1 MILWRMITWEED
13 DQHIKADQL
22 FNLNMLTLS
31 WLPGTPMPDGLDT
44 QVAHAAVKARR

>member
-1 MILWRMITWEED
+1 MARPSRRQSYQAL
-13 DQHIKADQL
+13 HIKADQL